1 MKALEGLGDRKIAF
15 EKNFIFEVARKLHPL
30 IKTSTE
36 GLGNGFKQRLV
47 AGVAE
52 DDRRRIDN
60 FFEVKSSVGVW
71 LR

>member
-47 AGVAE
+47 
-52 DDRRRIDN
+52 
-60 FFEVKSSVGVW
+60 EVFPIFRQFGGKFKVGW
-71 LR
+71 CHG